1 MSIYTVITIV
11 CWAVLLTYWF
21 ANAQKVKAAV
31 QTQSRSSRM
40 LYMFIMISGFV
51 IVYAKVFAV
60 GILGCQLIPK
70 NSITGAIGSAVCI
83 SGVAFAIWARTVL
96 GKNWSG
102 EVTLKKEHELV
113 QSGPYK
119 IVRHPIYTGFE
130 IGLLGVAITIG
141 QLKGLVGFSM
151 VFVNHYFKTQ
161 MEEKIMYAQFP
172 AQYPD
177 YAKRVKRLI
186 PFIF

>member
-1 MSIYTVITIV
+1 MSIYTGITIF

-21 ANAQKVKAAV
+21 TNAQKVKAAEH
-31 QTQSRSSRM
+31 TQSRLSRYIYLLFM
-40 LYMFIMISGFV
+40 VSGFV
-51 IVYAKVFAV
+51 IVYARVLAI
-60 GILGCQLIPK
+60 GLLGYQIIPA
-70 NSITGAIGSAVCI
+70 NDVSGITGVVVCI
-83 SGVAFAIWARTVL
+83 SGVAFAIWARTAL
-96 GKNWSG
+96 GDNWSG
-102 EVTLKKEHELV
+102 EVTLKKEHELI

-141 QLKGLVGFSM
+141 QMKGLVGLSIL
-151 VFVNHYFKTQ
+151 FVNHYFKTR
-161 MEEKIMYAQFP
+161 MEEEIMYRQFP
-172 AQYPD
+172 LQYPE